1 MNPDSKSE
9 APVQKL
15 RSRIKEATSE
25 AILKAAAEVFVDQ
38 GLHSARMESIAERA
52 GVSVGT
58 LYNHFADRAALLE
71 ALKTQRRQW
80 LFDRLD
86 ETLEPLTG
94 QPFRVQVRAFVEAL
108 FAHVCNK
115 DAFARLLMQQQEEMV
130 RNAGHTKALAELH
143 RRLEV
148 LLDVGIRAGEVRAEG
163 RALYPTLLMGMV
175 RALILRREALGAEA
189 MTGAWVDEVVRV
201 FLKGI
206 EV

>member
-15 RSRIKEATSE
+15 RSRIKEATAE

-71 ALKTQRRQW
+71 ALRTQRRQW

-86 ETLEPLTG
+86 ETLESLKG
-94 QPFRVQVRAFVEAL
+94 QPFQTQLRALVDAL

-115 DAFARLLMQQQEEMV
+115 DAFARLLMQQHEAVV
-130 RNAGHTKALAELH
+130 RNASYAETLAELH
-143 RRLEV
+143 RRMEEV
-148 LLDVGIRAGEVRAEG
+148 LDVGIRAGEVRPEG
-163 RALYPTLLMGMV
+163 RAFYPTLLMGMV
-175 RALILRREALGAEA
+175 RSVMQRREELGAEEILGIWA
-189 MTGAWVDEVVRV
+189 DEVVRL